1 MGVDVP
7 RLALVMAAVVTLLT
21 ACTSTPPAQVPAP
34 ARSSSA
40 PPPAEQVHV
49 SIGDSY
55 ATGFGPD
62 GTTESFAQIVA
73 KESGFKL
80 INLACNGATSA
91 DLATKPACGPDAG
104 GKTQLDAAVEALRG
118 KKAAL
123 VTVVIGG
130 NDLTPC
136 ALVQDPLDCASRTVA
151 GIQTNVAGTLTEL
164 REAAPD
170 VKIVG
175 LTYPDVFLG
184 AWVNP
189 SFPNGKNLAQ
199 VSVTMFKD
207 FNTRIA
213 AQYAR
218 FGAKFADVTDATGGY
233 GALTELAQDPKYGQV
248 PASVAKVC
256 ALTHFCDRTDVHP
269 TPAGHQAIAEAVT
282 AASR

>member
-1 MGVDVP
+1 MP
-7 RLALVMAAVVTLLT
+7 RPALILTLLLALG
-21 ACTSTPPAQVPAP
+21 ACSSPAPTPLPAPPPTSTKPSTPPQ
-34 ARSSSA
+34 
-40 PPPAEQVHV
+40 EQVHI

-55 ATGFGPD
+55 ATGFGPN
-62 GTTESFAQIVA
+62 GTAESFAQIVA
-73 KESGFKL
+73 KQSNLKL

-91 DLATKPACGPDAG
+91 DLASKPACGPDAG
-104 GKTQLDAAVEALRG
+104 GRTQLDAAVDALRG
-118 KKAAL
+118 GKAGL

-130 NDLTPC
+130 NDLAPC
-136 ALVQDPLDCASRTVA
+136 ALSQEPLECATRTVA
-151 GIQTNVAGTLTEL
+151 DIQTNVAGTLAEL

-189 SFPNGKNLAQ
+189 SFPNGKNLARL
-199 VSVTMFKD
+199 SVTMFQD

-213 AQYAR
+213 AQYGR
-218 FGAKFADVTDATGGY
+218 FGAKFADVTSSTGGY
-233 GALTELAQDPKYGQV
+233 GALTELTQDPKYGQV

-256 ALTHFCDRTDVHP
+256 ALTYFCDRTDVHP
-269 TPAGHQAIAEAVT
+269 TPAGHQAIAEAVA

>member
-1 MGVDVP
+1 VP
-7 RLALVMAAVVTLLT
+7 RFALVAALLVALA
-21 ACTSTPPAQVPAP
+21 ACTSSPPPAP
-34 ARSSSA
+34 APTTSGSTR
-40 PPPAEQVHV
+40 PAEQKQQQVYV

-55 ATGFGPD
+55 ATGFGPG
-62 GTTESFAQIVA
+62 GTGESFAQLVA
-73 KESGFKL
+73 KQSGLEL

-104 GKTQLDAAVEALRG
+104 GKTQLDAAVEALKGG
-118 KKAAL
+118 KTGL

-130 NDLTPC
+130 NDLAPC
-136 ALVQDPLDCASRTVA
+136 ALSQQPLDCATRTVA
-151 GIQTNVAGTLTEL
+151 DIQTNVAGVLTEL

-189 SFPNGKNLAQ
+189 SFPNGKNLARL
-199 VSVTMFKD
+199 SVTMFQD
-207 FNTRIA
+207 FNTKIA
-213 AQYAR
+213 AQYGR
-218 FGAKFADVTDATGGY
+218 FGAKFANITEATGGY
-233 GALTELAQDPKYGQV
+233 GALSELTQDPKYGQI

-256 ALTHFCDRTDVHP
+256 TLTHFCDRTDVHP

-282 AASR
+282 AAGR

>member
-1 MGVDVP
+1 MP
-7 RLALVMAAVVTLLT
+7 RFALVAALLVTLT
-21 ACTSTPPAQVPAP
+21 ACTSTPPASTPLP
-34 ARSSSA
+34 TPSSSA
-40 PPPAEQVHV
+40 PPPAEQVYV

-55 ATGFGPD
+55 ATGFGPN

-73 KESGFKL
+73 RQSGLKL

-91 DLATKPACGPDAG
+91 DLAAKPACGPDAG

-118 KKAAL
+118 KKAGL

-130 NDLTPC
+130 NDLAPC
-136 ALVQDPLDCASRTVA
+136 ALSQEPLECATRTVA
-151 GIQTNVAGTLTEL
+151 DIQTNVAGTLTEL
-164 REAAPD
+164 REVAPD

-189 SFPNGKNLAQ
+189 SFPNGKNLAKL
-199 VSVTMFKD
+199 SVTMFQD

-213 AQYAR
+213 AQYGR
-218 FGAKFADVTDATGGY
+218 FGAKFADVTNSTGGY
-233 GALTELAQDPKYGQV
+233 GALTELTQDPKYGQI

-256 ALTHFCDRTDVHP
+256 TLTHFCDRTDVHP

-282 AASR
+282 AAGR

>member
-1 MGVDVP
+1 MP
-7 RLALVMAAVVTLLT
+7 RFALVVAAAVTLLT
-21 ACTSTPPAQVPAP
+21 ACTSTPPVQVPAP
-34 ARSSSA
+34 AQSSA
-40 PPPAEQVHV
+40 LPPAEQVYV

-55 ATGFGPD
+55 ATGFGPN
-62 GTTESFAQIVA
+62 GTTDSFAKIVA
-73 KESGFKL
+73 EESGLKL

-104 GKTQLDAAVEALRG
+104 GRTQLDAAVEALRG
-118 KKAAL
+118 QRAAL

-136 ALVQDPLDCASRTVA
+136 ALAQDPLDCATRTVA

-199 VSVTMFKD
+199 LSVTMFQD
-207 FNTRIA
+207 FNTKIA
-213 AQYAR
+213 AQYGR

-233 GALTELAQDPKYGQV
+233 GALTELTQDPKYGRI

>member
-1 MGVDVP
+1 VP
-7 RLALVMAAVVTLLT
+7 RFALVVAAAVTLLT

-34 ARSSSA
+34 APSSST
-40 PPPAEQVHV
+40 PPPAEQVYV

-55 ATGFGPD
+55 ATGFGPS
-62 GTTESFAQIVA
+62 GSTESFAQIVA
-73 KESGFKL
+73 EESGLKL

-118 KKAAL
+118 KKAGL

-136 ALVQDPLDCASRTVA
+136 ALVPDPLDCASRTVA

-164 REAAPD
+164 REVAPD

-199 VSVTMFKD
+199 VSVTMFQD

-218 FGAKFADVTDATGGY
+218 FGAKFADVTDSTGGY
-233 GALTELAQDPKYGQV
+233 GALSELTQDPKYGQI

-256 ALTHFCDRTDVHP
+256 ALTYFCDRTDVHP

>member
-1 MGVDVP
+1 MP
-7 RLALVMAAVVTLLT
+7 RFALVVALLAALA
-21 ACTSTPPAQVPAP
+21 ACSSTPPPPAP
-34 ARSSSA
+34 TPTQSSA
-40 PPPAEQVHV
+40 QTSEQQVYL

-55 ATGFGPD
+55 ATGFAPG
-62 GTTESFAQIVA
+62 GTGESFAQIVA
-73 KESGFKL
+73 KQSGLKL
-80 INLACNGATSA
+80 VNLACNGATSI
-91 DLATKPACGPDAG
+91 DLASKPACGPDAG
-104 GKTQLDAAVEALRG
+104 GKTQLDAAVDVVKGG
-118 KKAAL
+118 KVGL

-130 NDLTPC
+130 NDLAPC
-136 ALVQDPLDCASRTVA
+136 ALSQEPLACATRTVA
-151 GIQTNVAGTLTEL
+151 DIQTNVAGTLSEL

-199 VSVTMFKD
+199 LSVAMFQD
-207 FNTRIA
+207 FNTKIA
-213 AQYAR
+213 AQYGR
-218 FGAKFADVTDATGGY
+218 FGAKFADVTSATGGY
-233 GALTELAQDPKYGQV
+233 GVLTELTQDPKYGQI

-256 ALTHFCDRTDVHP
+256 ALTYFCDRTDVHP

>member
-1 MGVDVP
+1 MP
-7 RLALVMAAVVTLLT
+7 RFALVMAAAVTLLT

-34 ARSSSA
+34 AQSSST
-40 PPPAEQVHV
+40 PPPAEQVYV

-55 ATGFGPD
+55 ATGYGPS
-62 GTTESFAQIVA
+62 GSTESFAQIVA
-73 KESGFKL
+73 KESGLKL

-104 GKTQLDAAVEALRG
+104 GKTQLDAALEALRG

-136 ALVQDPLDCASRTVA
+136 ALVPDPLDCATRTVA

-164 REAAPD
+164 REVAPD

-199 VSVTMFKD
+199 VSVTMFQD
-207 FNTRIA
+207 FNTKIA
-213 AQYAR
+213 AQYGR
-218 FGAKFADVTDATGGY
+218 FGAKFADVTDSTGGY
-233 GALTELAQDPKYGQV
+233 GALSELTQDPKYGQI

-256 ALTHFCDRTDVHP
+256 ALTYFCDRTDVHP

>member
-1 MGVDVP
+1 MP
-7 RLALVMAAVVTLLT
+7 RFALVVVVLAALT
-21 ACTSTPPAQVPAP
+21 GCTSTPPPA
-34 ARSSSA
+34 A
-40 PPPAEQVHV
+40 PPPASSSTKAAEQQVYV

-55 ATGFGPD
+55 ATGFGPG
-62 GTTESFAQIVA
+62 GTGESFAQIVA
-73 KESGFKL
+73 RQSGLKL

-91 DLATKPACGPDAG
+91 DLAAKPACGADAG
-104 GKTQLDAAVEALRG
+104 GKTQLDAAVEALKGG
-118 KKAAL
+118 KTGL

-130 NDLTPC
+130 NDLAPC
-136 ALVQDPLDCASRTVA
+136 ALSQQPLDCATRTVA
-151 GIQTNVAGTLTEL
+151 DIQTNVAGTLSEL

-199 VSVTMFKD
+199 LSVTMFQD
-207 FNTRIA
+207 FNTKLA
-213 AQYAR
+213 AQYGR
-218 FGAKFADVTDATGGY
+218 FGAKFADVTTATGGY
-233 GALTELAQDPKYGQV
+233 GALTELTQDPKYGQI
-248 PASVAKVC
+248 PAPVAKVC
-256 ALTHFCDRTDVHP
+256 ALTYFCDRTDVHP